1 MKTSTETQGHLSAIA
16 TCAIREFRM
25 IATSYSIL
33 LVMIGGIFVYGLLY
47 NYMYAPNLIRE
58 APVTVVDKS
67 NTPLSRAYARLLDAS
82 PQVAVYSHAPDMP
95 AAKTKM

>member
-47 NYMYAPNLIRE
+47 NYKIGRASCRE
-58 APVTVVDKS
+58 RV
-67 NTPLSRAYARLLDAS
+67 
-82 PQVAVYSHAPDMP
+82 
-95 AAKTKM
+95 